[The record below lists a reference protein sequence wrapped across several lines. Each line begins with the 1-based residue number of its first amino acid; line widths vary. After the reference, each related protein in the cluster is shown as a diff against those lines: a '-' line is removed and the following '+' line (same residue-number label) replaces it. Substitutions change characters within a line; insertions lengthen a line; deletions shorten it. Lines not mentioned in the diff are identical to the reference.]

1 MAERKGTAKVDFLKK
16 IEKEIQQKWDTEK
29 VFEVDA
35 SNVEN
40 QTSKGKYFV
49 TFPYPYMNGR
59 LHLGHTFSLS
69 KCEFAVG
76 YQRLKGKTCLF
87 PFGLHC
93 TGMPIKMKKRKRK
106 ISMLKQKM

>member
-1 MAERKGTAKVDFLKK
+1 MAERKGTTKVDFLKK

-29 VFEVDA
+29 VFEVNA
-35 SNVEN
+35 SNLEK
-40 QTSKGKYFV
+40 QTSKDKYFV

-76 YQRLKGKTCLF
+76 YQRLKGKLVCIPSVYTVLECL
-87 PFGLHC
+87 LRHVL
-93 TGMPIKMKKRKRK
+93 IN
-106 ISMLKQKM
+106 